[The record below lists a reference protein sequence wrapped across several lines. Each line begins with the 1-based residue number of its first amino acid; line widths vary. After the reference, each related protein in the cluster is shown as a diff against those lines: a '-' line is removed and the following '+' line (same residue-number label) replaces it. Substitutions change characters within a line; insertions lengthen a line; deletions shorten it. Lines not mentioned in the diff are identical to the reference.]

1 MSSSGLKQ
9 VSLSAGYYI
18 TLADAH
24 TTSYVNTG
32 TESAP
37 TMVAISTTNLG
48 TANLTVASA
57 VGSILRDEGKKLVS
71 ANRTFRK
78 VQLLVSTGSVLT
90 LGSDCVAGTAASAT
104 VFGPYIS
111 YYIELPSSAL
121 VTGTTPVARLG

>member
-1 MSSSGLKQ
+1 MSSVGLKQ

-90 LGSDCVAGTAASAT
+90 LGSDGVAGVSTGYAPWLT
-104 VFGPYIS
+104 GF
-111 YYIELPSSAL
+111 IELPSGANSTS
-121 VTGTTPVARLG
+121 VTPVARLG